1 MEPLD
6 KKRYLFSKTLPFRL
20 SMPRIGDR
28 EAKFRRE
35 LGGEIRVSV
44 GKEAAGLGSGDGRN
58 GRPKYR
64 EIKETPVCRRRDAER
79 KKEISEESKEAGMI
93 GRFLA
98 PEKKNLSRAGIRDK
112 HCSTP
117 LVIER

>member
-6 KKRYLFSKTLPFRL
+6 QKRYLFSKTLPFRL
-20 SMPRIGDR
+20 SMRRIGDR
-28 EAKFRRE
+28 EAKFQRE

-64 EIKETPVCRRRDAER
+64 EIKETPVRRRRDAER
-79 KKEISEESKEAGMI
+79 RKEISEESKEAGMTVD
-93 GRFLA
+93 FLCLRRRICHA
-98 PEKKNLSRAGIRDK
+98 RVS
-112 HCSTP
+112 
-117 LVIER
+117 VISSVQRHW